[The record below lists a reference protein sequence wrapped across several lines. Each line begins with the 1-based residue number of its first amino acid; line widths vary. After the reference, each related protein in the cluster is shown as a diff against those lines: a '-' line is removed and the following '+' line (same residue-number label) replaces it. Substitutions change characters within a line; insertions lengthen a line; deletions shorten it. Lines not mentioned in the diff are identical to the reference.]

1 MNLWQRTKL
10 AWNVVRNKA
19 PVGAENFTNWFRNGL
34 SIFRGKAGGELASN
48 ETIFAAVSRLSN
60 SLAVLPI
67 KLYKDYSPVNSELND
82 LVANA
87 PNRNMTSFGFIRLLE
102 TLRNAHGNGYAL
114 KMYDRFY
121 NVESLLILDPTRV
134 DPVLELDTEELWY
147 MVRGDKGTYYVHNM
161 DMIHISHIHT
171 VQNGYKGISPI
182 DVLKGTIDFDAA
194 VRKFT
199 LDQLD
204 SSIKASFIL
213 KMATHIGTE
222 KKKEI
227 LSNFKE
233 FYQEN
238 GGVIIQES
246 GVEVKEINRNFI
258 DSKVFEVEKITRSRV
273 ATVFNMPVTMVGETD
288 GASYSSM
295 EQMSLEF
302 VTYTLLPIIRQY
314 EQEFNRKLLT
324 AQQRKQGLYFK
335 FTVGALLRGDMQTRG
350 DFYFKMIRSGV
361 FKPNEV
367 RAWEELPPESGGEK
381 LHISGDLYP
390 IDTPVEHRKGVSTKN
405 E

>member
-1 MNLWQRTKL
+1 MNLGQRMKL

-19 PVGAENFTNWFRNGL
+19 PTGTENFSNWFRNGL
-34 SIFRGKAGGELASN
+34 SIFRGKAGGELANN
-48 ETIFAAVSRLSN
+48 ETIFSGVSRLSN

-67 KLYKDYSPVNSELND
+67 KLYQEFDPVYSDLND

-102 TLRNAHGNGYAL
+102 THRNVYGNGYAL

-121 NVESLLILDPTRV
+121 NVESLVVLDPTSV
-134 DPVLELDTEELWY
+134 DPVVEQDTNELWY

-161 DMIHISHIHT
+161 DMVHVSHIQT
-171 VQNGYKGISPI
+171 TQNGYKGISPI
-182 DVLKGTIDFDAA
+182 DVLRNTIDFDGA

-204 SSIKASFIL
+204 TSIKASFIL
-213 KMATHIGTE
+213 KLAAHVGEE

-227 LSNFKE
+227 WANFAK

-238 GGVIIQES
+238 GGVIIQEP
-246 GVEVKEINRNFI
+246 GVEIKEINRNFI

-273 ATVFNMPVTMVGETD
+273 ATVLNMPVTMLGETD

-302 VTYTLLPIIRQY
+302 VTYTLLPIVRQY

-324 AQQRKQGLYFK
+324 AQQRQQGLYFK
-335 FTVGALLRGDMQTRG
+335 FTVGALLRGDMTTRG
-350 DFYFKMIRSGV
+350 EFYFKMIRSGV
-361 FKPNEV
+361 FKPNEA
-367 RAWEELPPESGGEK
+367 RAWEELPPEDGGDK
-381 LHISGDLYP
+381 LYISGDLYP
-390 IDTPVEHRKGVSTKN
+390 IDTPVEQRKGVSTKN

>member
-1 MNLWQRTKL
+1 MNLWQRTKV

-134 DPVLELDTEELWY
+134 DPVQEQDTKELWY

-182 DVLKGTIDFDAA
+182 DVLRGTIDFDAA

-213 KMATHIGTE
+213 KMATHIGTD

-227 LSNFKE
+227 LNNFKE

-258 DSKVFEVEKITRSRV
+258 DSKVFDVEKITRSRV

-324 AQQRKQGLYFK
+324 PQQRKQGLYFK
-335 FTVGALLRGDMQTRG
+335 FTVGALLRGDMATRG

-367 RAWEELPPESGGEK
+367 RAWEELPPESGGNK

>member
-1 MNLWQRTKL
+1 MNLLQRTKV

-19 PVGAENFTNWFRNGL
+19 PTGTENFTSWFRNGL
-34 SIFRGKAGGELASN
+34 SIFKGKSGGELASN

-67 KLYKDYSPVNSELND
+67 KLYQEYKPVYTELND

-102 TLRNAHGNGYAL
+102 THRNVYGNGYAL
-114 KMYDRFY
+114 KKYNRFY
-121 NVESLLILDPTRV
+121 EVEALLVLDPTRV
-134 DPVLELDTEELWY
+134 EPVVEQDTDELWY

-161 DMIHISHIHT
+161 DMVHVNHVQTS
-171 VQNGYKGISPI
+171 QNGYRGISPI
-182 DVLKGTIDFDAA
+182 DVLRGTIDFDAA

-213 KMATHIGTE
+213 KLAAHVGAD

-227 LSNFKE
+227 WENFAK

-238 GGVIIQES
+238 GGVIIQEP
-246 GVEVKEINRNFI
+246 GVEIKEINRNFI

-302 VTYTLLPIIRQY
+302 VTYTLLPIVRQY

-324 AQQRKQGLYFK
+324 AQQRQRGLYFK
-335 FTVGALLRGDMQTRG
+335 FTLGALLRGDMATRG
-350 DFYFKMIRSGV
+350 EFYFKMIRSGV
-361 FKPNEV
+361 FKPNEA
-367 RAWEELPPESGGEK
+367 RAWEELPPEDGGDK
-381 LHISGDLYP
+381 LYISGDLYP
-390 IDTPVEHRKGVSTKN
+390 IDTPVEQRKGVSTKN

>member
-1 MNLWQRTKL
+1 MNLLQRTKV

-19 PVGAENFTNWFRNGL
+19 PTGTENFTSWFRNGL

-67 KLYKDYSPVNSELND
+67 KLYQEYKPVYTELND

-87 PNRNMTSFGFIRLLE
+87 PNRNMNSFGFIRLLE
-102 TLRNAHGNGYAL
+102 THRNVYGNGYAM
-114 KMYDRFY
+114 KKYNRFY
-121 NVESLLILDPTRV
+121 EVEALLVLDPTRV
-134 DPVLELDTEELWY
+134 EPVVEQDTDELWY

-161 DMIHISHIHT
+161 DMVHVNHVQTS
-171 VQNGYKGISPI
+171 QNGYKGISPI
-182 DVLKGTIDFDAA
+182 DVLRNTIDFDAA

-213 KMATHIGTE
+213 KLNAHVGEE

-227 LSNFKE
+227 WSNFAQ
-233 FYQEN
+233 FYKEN

-246 GVEVKEINRNFI
+246 GTEIKEINRNFI

-273 ATVFNMPVTMVGETD
+273 STVFNMPVTMLGETD

-302 VTYTLLPIIRQY
+302 VTYTLLPIVRQY

-324 AQQRKQGLYFK
+324 AQQRQRGLYFK
-335 FTVGALLRGDMQTRG
+335 FTLGALLRGDMATRG
-350 DFYFKMIRSGV
+350 EFYFKMIRSGV
-361 FKPNEV
+361 FKPNEA
-367 RAWEELPPESGGEK
+367 RAWEELPPESGGDK
-381 LHISGDLYP
+381 LYISGDLYP
-390 IDTPVEHRKGVSTKN
+390 IDTPVEQRKGVSTKN